1 MVAFSK
7 EACFVD
13 AVIEEILALCFE
25 EDRCILDKAKAVAL
39 FQARV
44 DSSCLFFSKVGT
56 FKQAYDLKVALIIDK
71 HMSPIEIQ
79 QPSSFK
85 LAHLYMQ
92 LLKGTLL
99 DPSVV
104 MVAFSNYKAVGNMP
118 PRVYVLCV
126 MLACLSA
133 RRSYNDSI
141 LQPIM
146 AGKSSCGK
154 SKIFDSF
161 VSIAKMVNS
170 EASGVGR

>member
-7 EACFVD
+7 EAAFVD
-13 AVIEEILALCFE
+13 STILEVLGKCFE
-25 EDRCILDKAKAVAL
+25 DDRCILDKTKAVAL
-39 FQARV
+39 FQEKV
-44 DSSCLFFSKVGT
+44 DSTCLFFSKVQT
-56 FKQAYDLKVALIIDK
+56 FKQAFDLKLAAIIDK
-71 HMSPIEIQ
+71 RMSPIEID
-79 QPSSFK
+79 QPSDFK

-92 LLKGTLL
+92 LLKGTIL
-99 DPSVV
+99 DPAVV
-104 MVAFSNYKAVGNMP
+104 MVAFSNHKAVGNMP
-118 PRVYVLCV
+118 PRIYVLCV
-126 MLACLSA
+126 MMSCLSA